1 MTTATATVVSL
12 PRANIQTRKHRAI
25 ARATKAVRRQAMM
38 ACLAGL
44 IATVL
49 VALSLSH
56 LAHGIEFM
64 GVGNAEAWAM
74 AVGIDLGFISLELL
88 VVTAVTEAIRRKI
101 ERHARPAIIGTL
113 VGSSVMNAVAF
124 GMQSAGWFIYPAA
137 VLGAVIPALIYL
149 ITRAATTAYLSRA

>member
-1 MTTATATVVSL
+1 MTMTANVVTL
-12 PRANIQTRKHRAI
+12 PRNTNSQARKHRAI
-25 ARATKAVRRQAMM
+25 ARATKAVRRQATM
-38 ACLAGL
+38 ACFAGL

-49 VALSLSH
+49 VGLSLSH

-88 VVTAVTEAIRRKI
+88 VVNAVTEATRRKI

-124 GMQSAGWFIYPAA
+124 GMQASGWFIYPACL
-137 VLGAVIPALIYL
+137 LGAVIPALIYL